1 MGGHMVR
8 EAALILLC
16 YIIGS
21 IPFSYIFAYWLKGVD
36 VRQRGSGNVGAT
48 NVLRTA
54 GPLVGALALVGDL
67 LKGAAGA
74 WIAVESGN
82 TYLLVLCPL
91 AVVVGHCFSVFLRFR
106 GGKAVASSGGIVL
119 FLFPRVGLIL
129 LAIFIVL
136 ALGSRYVSLASV
148 MVALVLPFL
157 VWLSG
162 YDAPFILL
170 SAIMAALVIYR
181 HRENLQRLRQ
191 GSEPRLGSRA

>member
-1 MGGHMVR
+1 M
-8 EAALILLC
+8 
-16 YIIGS
+16 
-21 IPFSYIFAYWLKGVD
+21 
-36 VRQRGSGNVGAT
+36 
-48 NVLRTA
+48 
-54 GPLVGALALVGDL
+54 
-67 LKGAAGA
+67 
-74 WIAVESGN
+74 
-82 TYLLVLCPL
+82 
-91 AVVVGHCFSVFLRFR
+91 
-106 GGKAVASSGGIVL
+106 ASSGGIVL